1 MRALE
6 IRGLLHRYRDGTVLK
21 GLDLT
26 VEAGEVLGVFGP
38 NSAGKTTLLR
48 LLCGTLTPAAGEIQ
62 LFGRPL
68 PEWPRRELARTVA
81 LVPQDAAVAFPYT
94 VLEVVL
100 MGRYPHGGGFGLP
113 TPADLQAA
121 EEALLRTD
129 LIHLAATP
137 VTELSGGERQRV
149 MLARAFAQAPRLL
162 LLDEPTAHLDLAHQ
176 AEVLACIAALNR
188 EAGLTVI
195 LVSHDLNVAPGLCH
209 RALLLKAGEVLRLGG
224 VKEVMDPVLLRSV
237 YGEAIRVEEGP
248 DGPRV
253 FPAPPAP

>member
-1 MRALE
+1 MKALE
-6 IRGLLHRYRDGTVLK
+6 VRGLLHRYRDGAVLK
-21 GLDLT
+21 GLDFT

-48 LLCGTLTPAAGEIQ
+48 LLCATLVPAAGEIL

-68 PEWPRRELARTVA
+68 REWSRRALARTVA
-81 LVPQDAAVAFPYT
+81 LVPQEAGVAFPYT

-100 MGRYPHGGGFGLP
+100 MGRYPHGRAFDLP
-113 TPADLQAA
+113 TPTDLAAAA
-121 EEALLRTD
+121 EALARTD
-129 LIHLAATP
+129 LTNLARAP
-137 VTELSGGERQRV
+137 VTDLSGGERQRV

-176 AEVLACIAALNR
+176 AEVLACVRALNR

-209 RALLLKAGEVLRLGG
+209 RALLLRAGEVLRLGA
-224 VKEVMDPVLLRSV
+224 VKEVMEPEILRTI
-237 YGEAIRVEEGP
+237 YGEAIRVEAGP

-253 FPAPPAP
+253 FPASPAP

>member
-48 LLCGTLTPAAGEIQ
+48 LLCGTLVPAAGEIQ

-113 TPADLQAA
+113 TPADLRAA

-188 EAGLTVI
+188 KAGLTVI

-209 RALLLKAGEVLRLGG
+209 RALLLQAGEVLRLGG

-253 FPAPPAP
+253 FPATPAP

>member
-1 MRALE
+1 MSALE
-6 IRGLLHRYRDGTVLK
+6 VRGLLHGYRDGTVLK
-21 GLDLT
+21 GLDFT

-48 LLCGTLTPAAGEIQ
+48 LVCGTLIPSAGEIR

-81 LVPQDAAVAFPYT
+81 LVPQETAVAFPYT

-113 TPADLQAA
+113 TPADLAAA
-121 EEALLRTD
+121 EGALARTD
-129 LIHLAATP
+129 LTHLAGAP
-137 VTELSGGERQRV
+137 VTDLSGGERQRV
-149 MLARAFAQAPRLL
+149 MLARALAQAPRLL

-176 AEVLACIAALNR
+176 AEVLALIAALNR
-188 EAGLTVI
+188 EVGLTVL

-209 RALLLKAGEVLRLGG
+209 RALLLHAGEVLRLGA
-224 VKEVMDPVLLRSV
+224 VKEVMDPALLRRI

-248 DGPRV
+248 DGPRI
-253 FPAPPAP
+253 FPAAPAP

>member
-6 IRGLLHRYRDGTVLK
+6 IRGLLHRYRDGMVLK

-48 LLCGTLTPAAGEIQ
+48 LLCGTLVPAAGEIQ

-113 TPADLQAA
+113 TPADLRAA

-209 RALLLKAGEVLRLGG
+209 RALLLQAGEVLRLGG

>member
-6 IRGLLHRYRDGTVLK
+6 VRGLLHRYRDGMVLK
-21 GLDLT
+21 GLNFT

-48 LLCGTLTPAAGEIQ
+48 LVCGTLAPAAGDIV

-68 PEWPRRELARTVA
+68 REWPRRELARTVA
-81 LVPQDAAVAFPYT
+81 LVPQEAAVAFPYT
-94 VLEVVL
+94 VLEVIL
-100 MGRYPHGGGFGLP
+100 MGRYPHGRAFALP
-113 TPADLQAA
+113 TPADLAVAA
-121 EEALLRTD
+121 GALGRTD
-129 LIHLAATP
+129 LTHLAGAP
-137 VTELSGGERQRV
+137 VTDLSGGERQRV
-149 MLARAFAQAPRLL
+149 MLARAFAQEPRLL

-176 AEVLACIAALNR
+176 AEVLACVSALNR

-209 RALLLKAGEVLRLGG
+209 RALLLRAGEVVRLGA
-224 VKEVMDPVLLRSV
+224 VKEVMEPALLRSI

-248 DGPRV
+248 YGPRV
-253 FPAPPAP
+253 FPASPAP

>member
-6 IRGLLHRYRDGTVLK
+6 IRGLLHRYRDGTVLN
-21 GLDLT
+21 GLDFT

-48 LLCGTLTPAAGEIQ
+48 LLCGTLVPAAGEIQ

-81 LVPQDAAVAFPYT
+81 LVPQEAAVAFPYT

-113 TPADLQAA
+113 GSADLAAA
-121 EEALLRTD
+121 EAALVPTD
-129 LIHLAATP
+129 LTHLARAP
-137 VTELSGGERQRV
+137 VTDLSGGERQRV
-149 MLARAFAQAPRLL
+149 MLARALAQAPRLL

-209 RALLLKAGEVLRLGG
+209 RALLLRAGEVLRLGA
-224 VKEVMDPVLLRSV
+224 VKEVMDPELLRSV

-253 FPAPPAP
+253 FPVAPAP

>member
-6 IRGLLHRYRDGTVLK
+6 IRGLLHRYRDGMVLK

-48 LLCGTLTPAAGEIQ
+48 LLCGTLVPAAGEIQ

-113 TPADLQAA
+113 IPADLQAA

-209 RALLLKAGEVLRLGG
+209 RALLLQAGEVLRLGG

>member
-6 IRGLLHRYRDGTVLK
+6 IRGLLHRYRDGTVLR

-26 VEAGEVLGVFGP
+26 VDAGEVLGVFGP

-48 LLCGTLTPAAGEIQ
+48 LLCGTLVPAAGEIR

-81 LVPQDAAVAFPYT
+81 LVPQEAAVAFPYT

-100 MGRYPHGGGFGLP
+100 MGRYPHGSRFGLP
-113 TPADLQAA
+113 TPTDLAA
-121 EEALLRTD
+121 VEDALVRTD
-129 LIHLAATP
+129 LTHLAKVP
-137 VTELSGGERQRV
+137 VTDLSGGERQRV
-149 MLARAFAQAPRLL
+149 MLARALAQAPRLL

-188 EAGLTVI
+188 
-195 LVSHDLNVAPGLCH
+195 
-209 RALLLKAGEVLRLGG
+209 
-224 VKEVMDPVLLRSV
+224 
-237 YGEAIRVEEGP
+237 
-248 DGPRV
+248 
-253 FPAPPAP
+253 

>member
-1 MRALE
+1 MSALE
-6 IRGLLHRYRDGTVLK
+6 VRGLLHGYRDGTVLK
-21 GLDLT
+21 GLDFT

-48 LLCGTLTPAAGEIQ
+48 LVCGTLIPSAGEIR

-81 LVPQDAAVAFPYT
+81 LVPQETAVAFPYT

-113 TPADLQAA
+113 TPADLAAA
-121 EEALLRTD
+121 EGALARTD
-129 LIHLAATP
+129 LTHLAGAP
-137 VTELSGGERQRV
+137 VTDLSGGERQRV
-149 MLARAFAQAPRLL
+149 MLARALAQAPRLL

-176 AEVLACIAALNR
+176 AEVLALIVALNR
-188 EAGLTVI
+188 KAGLTVL

-209 RALLLKAGEVLRLGG
+209 RALLLHAGEVLRLGA
-224 VKEVMDPVLLRSV
+224 VKEVMDPALLRRI

-248 DGPRV
+248 DGPRI
-253 FPAPPAP
+253 FPAAPAP